1 MDRAEKNIKN
11 KLNKK
16 GIESKSVSDRI
27 LFAAIIV
34 LLVALTLF
42 LIITLTWGLLVGVRH
57 KLYAQ

>member
-42 LIITLTWGLLVGVRH
+42 LIITLTWGLLTSL
-57 KLYAQ
+57 KS